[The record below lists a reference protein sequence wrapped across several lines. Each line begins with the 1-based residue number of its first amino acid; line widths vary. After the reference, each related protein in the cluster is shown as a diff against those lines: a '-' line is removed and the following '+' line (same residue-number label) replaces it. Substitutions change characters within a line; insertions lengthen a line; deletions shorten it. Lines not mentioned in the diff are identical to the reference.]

1 MCPRKVYKG
10 ISPSLETTD
19 KRLKALGFSR
29 RLPKSSSNRTS
40 RGEGT
45 KSTRVKSETTKTSR
59 PGSECNAGKGL
70 HFQRGTFEQL
80 GSDQQ
85 KK

>member
-1 MCPRKVYKG
+1 MCPSKVYKG

-19 KRLKALGFSR
+19 KRLKCLGFS
-29 RLPKSSSNRTS
+29 RLPKSSSNGRS

-59 PGSECNAGKGL
+59 PGSERNAGKGL
-70 HFQRGTFEQL
+70 HFQSGTFEQF